1 MWYNLLLDVLPYDGY
16 KRPIPVVRPDPGTV
30 VKQHVDTV
38 SSSCQHACD
47 SACSNC
53 CADSA
58 AAAQDFVVGTAPG
71 GDDMTMLLGSIFVVF
86 LALALCLYFLT
97 TYRRSL
103 GVRA

>member
-16 KRPIPVVRPDPGTV
+16 KRPIPVIKPKPQPEIT
-30 VKQHVDTV
+30 HVDTA
-38 SSSCQHACD
+38 SACPHACD
-47 SACSNC
+47 TASTGC

-71 GDDMTMLLGSIFVVF
+71 ADDMTMLLGSIFVVF
-86 LALALCLYFLT
+86 LALALCLYFLM